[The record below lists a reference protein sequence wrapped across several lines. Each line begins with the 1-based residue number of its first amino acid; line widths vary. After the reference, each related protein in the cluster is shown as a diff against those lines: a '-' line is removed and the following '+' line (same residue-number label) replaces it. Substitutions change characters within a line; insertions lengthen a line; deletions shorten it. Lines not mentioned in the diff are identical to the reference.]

1 MTLSDP
7 PPLKTLL
14 CNLIKEVAQEI
25 LKNETKTSEDANR
38 DSFLNCDM
46 NERRVSVSVS
56 ASISVT
62 EEAAS
67 CPLPPPAAQ
76 LIITHFLPSSS
87 SARCPSSPFRSFAP
101 NDSERFVRV
110 RSFGRNT
117 LVPNCSAEAAVF
129 YHSYHFLFFFTLSL
143 SPSALLLLLLS
154 SPAV

>member
-7 PPLKTLL
+7 LKTLL
-14 CNLIKEVAQEI
+14 RNLIKEVAQEI

-46 NERRVSVSVS
+46 NERRVSVS

-62 EEAAS
+62 QEAAS

-129 YHSYHFLFFFTLSL
+129 YHLCHFFTLSL
-143 SPSALLLLLLS
+143 HPLFFFCFCRHRPSEKQKEN
-154 SPAV
+154 